1 MNSLFITG
9 GRINS
14 NQFHCMSSS
23 VVGISSSLVTAS
35 ELRMAWRH
43 PSSAR
48 SMCVDA
54 IMCAPSFSSLAQPGA
69 LSRSAHAQSYGE
81 NRRSALIRE
90 SSWDGAREGSM
101 AQARAVSSEEA
112 RQSSLL
118 GKSGLEL
125 GLRHQLHLIIA
136 PKEVKHA
143 RHLVIS
149 ETCQLPRLDTCK
161 RVRVRAC
168 VRRGG

>member
-1 MNSLFITG
+1 
-9 GRINS
+9 
-14 NQFHCMSSS
+14 
-23 VVGISSSLVTAS
+23 
-35 ELRMAWRH
+35 
-43 PSSAR
+43 
-48 SMCVDA
+48 
-54 IMCAPSFSSLAQPGA
+54 
-69 LSRSAHAQSYGE
+69 
-81 NRRSALIRE
+81 
-90 SSWDGAREGSM
+90 M
-101 AQARAVSSEEA
+101 AQRVPCSSEEA

-143 RHLVIS
+143 RHLVVS
-149 ETCQLPRLDTCK
+149 ETCQLLRLDTCK